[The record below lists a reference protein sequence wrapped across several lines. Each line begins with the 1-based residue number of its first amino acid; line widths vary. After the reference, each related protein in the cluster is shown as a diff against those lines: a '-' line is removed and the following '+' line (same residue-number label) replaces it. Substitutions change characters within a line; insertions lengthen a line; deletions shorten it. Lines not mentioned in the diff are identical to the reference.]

1 MRLKYTFLNSYGE
14 INVILI
20 QNNSLFSITITGAA
34 AWILDET
41 LYLKEILINGGS
53 HLVVNGSITSV
64 TDIVGDGYSMVH
76 ITPYT
81 HVTLNRYTTAHCFIY
96 ENAVLRRVFANI
108 VIEEF
113 LYVKGKLETAS
124 NAIVSLI
131 NPALVYIVAQDISIS
146 ELTIEH
152 GALLSVLDA
161 DDLVFNLRVSRF
173 TVEGTFVADSVD
185 LAGLTVFNV
194 TSTGNVEFNPVD
206 DNEHLGETI
215 EIRGTVTLGNA
226 VSFKRP
232 CEDLIIDNGKLSWG
246 VTATTGITL
255 ECRRVLINATFTP
268 GNVNFGSGIEEFTL
282 GNHGVITFTAHGPA
296 YMNGVLVEGT
306 MNVQNYAEFLSKN
319 TTNSAINYFIIKSPS
334 GNVYLNNNDKPAYDT
349 NGIATS
355 LQCSI
360 LHVDN
365 LLINGILSAKTLDV
379 KDGIEKLQ
387 IDAQGDFTFTPCG
400 DFPIHEIYV
409 SGSMISTG
417 PIKLKG
423 TNLEKVHTFTIQNSG
438 TVHFDDERI
447 LNKTWSG
454 SSQIAIE
461 TIIIHGIF
469 HAGRVINPI
478 GWNSLTVSN
487 GGAFYFEPDGDF
499 NVDDV
504 YVDGIFRSY
513 KPIVMQSIKFTI
525 QNSGTV
531 HFDDEKILN
540 KTWSGSSQVAIE
552 TIIIHGTFH
561 AGRVINP
568 IGWNSLTVSNG
579 GAFYFEPDGDFN
591 VDDVYVD
598 GIFRSYKPIVMQSIK
613 FTIQNSGTVH
623 FDDERISNKTWS
635 GSSQVA
641 IETVSISGTF
651 HAGRMINTISYN
663 SGWNSLSISKGG
675 AFYFE
680 PDDDFIVDHA
690 YVNGIFRS
698 YKPIDILSKRS
709 QQVLD
714 ITIGPFGSVRLDSLV
729 TSVWTGLS
737 TISAKSLQMDAG
749 SYFNTGD
756 AKIDTQSMV
765 IDGTFDGYTSAD
777 ISATY
782 FEVKVN
788 GVVNLDS
795 PNCTIVHMQTIKVF
809 GIVSVRTLD
818 IAEGVQLLHIGTEG
832 EVTFTP
838 CREFKIHELYV
849 NGKMTSSLPMIL
861 KGTSLEK
868 VNKITIDSAGVVN
881 FDNNVLASKAWS
893 GSTQLGVHTME
904 VSGTFHL
911 GRMINRIATH
921 GAWNS
926 LSVLTGGK
934 FYFEP
939 DGDFIVDYVY
949 INGIF
954 RSYKPI
960 NILSKRLEQDLT
972 ITIGSSGD
980 VRLDSLV
987 TSEWTG
993 LSTISAKSLQ
1003 MDTGSY
1009 LNTGDAKIDTQSM
1022 VIDGT
1027 LDGYPSTDIS
1037 ATYFEVKVNGAVNLD
1052 SPNCTIVHMQTIK
1065 VFGIL
1070 SVRTLDIAEGVQL
1083 LHIGTQGEVTFTPC
1097 REFKIHELYVN
1108 GKMTSSLPMILK
1120 GTSLEKVNKITID
1133 SAGVVKF
1140 DNNVLASKAWSG
1152 STQLGV
1158 HTIEVSGTFHIG
1170 RMINRI
1176 ATNGSW
1182 DSFSILS
1189 GGKCYF
1195 EPDGDFIVDYVHVN
1209 GIFRSYKP
1217 INVFTKRSEQ
1227 DLDITIGSSGDVRLD
1242 SLAISDWTGLST
1254 IIARSLQTDTG
1265 SYLNSGDTEFD
1276 LNRMVIGGSFDGYPS
1291 VHISAPYF
1299 EVTNTGVV
1307 NLDSP
1312 VCTLV
1317 HMEIVKIDGHL
1328 TVRTFDIGD
1337 GVEDL
1342 NIGTSGVVYFTPCR
1356 EFKIHEI
1363 YIDGK
1368 MTSTLPVILKGTSL
1382 EKVHS
1387 FTIDS
1392 HGVVKLDNDVLSS
1405 KLWSGSSQ
1413 LGIHSMEVSGIFHVG
1428 RMVNRI
1434 AENGA
1439 WDSLRILAGGEF
1451 YFEPDDDF
1459 IIDYASLN
1467 GIFRAY
1473 KPILIHTNRLEQD
1486 LAIYVG
1492 SAGDIRLDSLITS
1505 GWQGLSNITA
1515 NILQTE
1521 TSSYVSA
1528 GNAKF
1533 YITEKMV
1540 IGGTLHAYPSKD
1552 IFAPYFEVTST
1563 GLVDLSRTVNIDGQ
1577 TMTVK
1582 GHMDVSYQHQPE
1594 NGQSGCKATTITY
1607 ESVSVSGTLKA
1618 GSVQVNSNTLSVSG
1632 TVDVSEGGYKADN
1645 GPG

>member
-1 MRLKYTFLNSYGE
+1 MSTHVRS
-14 INVILI
+14 
-20 QNNSLFSITITGAA
+20 SIFITGAA

-41 LYLKEILINGGS
+41 LYLKEILINGGA
-53 HLVVNGSITSV
+53 HLVLNGSITSV
-64 TDIVGDGYSMVH
+64 TDIVGDGFSMVH

-81 HVTLNRYTTAHCFIY
+81 HVTLNRYITAQCFIY
-96 ENAVLRRVFANI
+96 ENAVLHRVFANI

-131 NPALVYIVAQDISIS
+131 NPALVYLVAQDISIS
-146 ELTIEH
+146 ELTIKH

-161 DDLVFNLRVSRF
+161 DDLVLNLRVSRL
-173 TVEGTFVADSVD
+173 TVEGTFVAGSVD

-255 ECRRVLINATFTP
+255 ECRRVKINATFTP
-268 GNVNFGSGIEEFTL
+268 GTVNFGSGIEEFTL
-282 GNHGVITFTAHGPA
+282 GNHGVFTFTAHGPV
-296 YMNGVLVEGT
+296 YMNDVLVEGT
-306 MNVQNYAEFLSKN
+306 MNVQNYAEFLSN
-319 TTNSAINYFIIKSPS
+319 NATNSAINYFIIKSPS
-334 GNVYLNNNDKPAYDT
+334 GNVYLNNNDKPAYGT
-349 NGIATS
+349 NGLATS

-365 LLINGILSAKTLDV
+365 LLINGILSAKTLDI
-379 KDGIEKLQ
+379 KDGIEKLK

-417 PIKLKG
+417 PITLKG
-423 TNLEKVHTFTIQNSG
+423 TSLEKVHKFTIQNTG

-447 LNKTWSG
+447 S
-454 SSQIAIE
+454 
-461 TIIIHGIF
+461 
-469 HAGRVINPI
+469 
-478 GWNSLTVSN
+478 
-487 GGAFYFEPDGDF
+487 
-499 NVDDV
+499 
-504 YVDGIFRSY
+504 
-513 KPIVMQSIKFTI
+513 
-525 QNSGTV
+525 
-531 HFDDEKILN
+531 N

-579 GAFYFEPDGDFN
+579 GAFYFEPDGEFN

-598 GIFRSYKPIVMQSIK
+598 GIFRSYKPIVMQSKK

-675 AFYFE
+675 SFYFE

-709 QQVLD
+709 QQDLD

-756 AKIDTQSMV
+756 VKIDTQSMV

-809 GIVSVRTLD
+809 GTLSVRTLD
-818 IAEGVQLLHIGTEG
+818 IAEGVQLLHIGTQG

-838 CREFKIHELYV
+838 CREFRIHELYV

-911 GRMINRIATH
+911 GRMINRIATN

-960 NILSKRLEQDLT
+960 NILSKRLEQNLT

-1027 LDGYPSTDIS
+1027 IDGYPSTDIS
-1037 ATYFEVKVNGAVNLD
+1037 ATYFECKVNGAVNLD

-1065 VFGIL
+1065 VFGTL

-1097 REFKIHELYVN
+1097 REFKIHEMYVN

-1299 EVTNTGVV
+1299 EVTNTGIV

-1428 RMVNRI
+1428 RMINRI

-1459 IIDYASLN
+1459 VIDYASLN

-1473 KPILIHTNRLEQD
+1473 KPILIHTNRPEQD

-1528 GNAKF
+1528 GNTKF

-1618 GSVQVNSNTLSVSG
+1618 GSVQVNSNTLSVTG

>member
-1 MRLKYTFLNSYGE
+1 
-14 INVILI
+14 
-20 QNNSLFSITITGAA
+20 
-34 AWILDET
+34 
-41 LYLKEILINGGS
+41 
-53 HLVVNGSITSV
+53 
-64 TDIVGDGYSMVH
+64 MVH

-81 HVTLNRYTTAHCFIY
+81 HVTLNRYITTHCFIY
-96 ENAVLRRVFANI
+96 ENAVLRRVYTDI
-108 VIEEF
+108 IIEEF

-131 NPALVYIVAQDISIS
+131 NPALVYLVAQDISIS

-152 GALLSVLDA
+152 VALLSVLDA

-173 TVEGTFVADSVD
+173 TVEGTFVAGSVD

-206 DNEHLGETI
+206 ENEHLGETI
-215 EIRGTVTLGNA
+215 VIRGTMTLGNA
-226 VSFKRP
+226 VSFKGP

-255 ECRRVLINATFTP
+255 ECRRVIINATFTP
-268 GNVNFGSGIEEFTL
+268 GNVNFGSGIEEFRL
-282 GNHGVITFTAHGPA
+282 GNHGVFTFTAHGPA

-319 TTNSAINYFIIKSPS
+319 TTNSTINYFIIKSPG

-349 NGIATS
+349 NGVATS

-365 LLINGILSAKTLDV
+365 LLINGILSAKTLDI
-379 KDGIEKLQ
+379 KDGLEKLQ

-400 DFPIHEIYV
+400 DFPIHELYV

-417 PIKLKG
+417 PITLKG
-423 TNLEKVHTFTIQNSG
+423 TSLEKVHKFTIQNSG

-447 LNKTWSG
+447 SNKTWSG
-454 SSQIAIE
+454 SSQAAIE
-461 TIIIHGIF
+461 TIIIHGTF
-469 HAGRVINPI
+469 HAGRIINTI
-478 GWNSLTVSN
+478 GWNSLTVGN

-531 HFDDEKILN
+531 HFDD
-540 KTWSGSSQVAIE
+540 
-552 TIIIHGTFH
+552 
-561 AGRVINP
+561 
-568 IGWNSLTVSNG
+568 
-579 GAFYFEPDGDFN
+579 D
-591 VDDVYVD
+591 
-598 GIFRSYKPIVMQSIK
+598 
-613 FTIQNSGTVH
+613 
-623 FDDERISNKTWS
+623 RISNKTWS

-675 AFYFE
+675 SFYFE
-680 PDDDFIVDHA
+680 PDDDFIVNHV

-709 QQVLD
+709 QQDLD
-714 ITIGPFGSVRLDSLV
+714 ITFGPFGSVRLDSLV

-737 TISAKSLQMDAG
+737 TISAKSLQMDVG

-756 AKIDTQSMV
+756 AKIDLQSMV

-809 GIVSVRTLD
+809 GTLSVRTLD
-818 IAEGVQLLHIGTEG
+818 IAEGVQLLHIGTQG

-838 CREFKIHELYV
+838 CREFRIHELYV

-861 KGTSLEK
+861 RGTSLEK

-893 GSTQLGVHTME
+893 GSTQLGVHTIE

-911 GRMINRIATH
+911 GRMINRIATN

-926 LSVLTGGK
+926 LSILTGGK

-960 NILSKRLEQDLT
+960 NILSKRLEQDLA
-972 ITIGSSGD
+972 IAIGSSGD

-1003 MDTGSY
+1003 MDAGSY
-1009 LNTGDAKIDTQSM
+1009 FNTGDTKMDIQNM

-1037 ATYFEVKVNGAVNLD
+1037 ATYFEVKVNGVVNLD

-1065 VFGIL
+1065 VFGTL

-1097 REFKIHELYVN
+1097 REFKMHELYVN
-1108 GKMTSSLPMILK
+1108 GKLTSSLPMVLK

-1133 SAGVVKF
+1133 SSGVVKF

-1158 HTIEVSGTFHIG
+1158 HTMEVSGTFHIG

-1182 DSFSILS
+1182 DSFSVLT
-1189 GGKCYF
+1189 GGKFYF

-1209 GIFRSYKP
+1209 GIFRSYIP
-1217 INVFTKRSEQ
+1217 INIYTKRSEQ

-1276 LNRMVIGGSFDGYPS
+1276 LDRMVIGGTFDGYPS

-1413 LGIHSMEVSGIFHVG
+1413 LGIHSMEVSGIFHIG

-1473 KPILIHTNRLEQD
+1473 KPILIHTNRPEQD

-1492 SAGDIRLDSLITS
+1492 SRGDIRLDSLLTS

-1528 GNAKF
+1528 GNTKF

-1618 GSVQVNSNTLSVSG
+1618 GSVQVNSNTLSVTG